1 MGFRDIEKFN
11 DALLGKQVWCIPS
24 SSILTARETKQS
36 SYIWKSLLH
45 GRDLIKKGVRFVI
58 GSGNMI
64 DTWND
69 HWLPTTPPRPPA
81 PFSDQTGNIK
91 VSDFIRQDQ
100 KEWNEEL
107 ARNTM
112 NHDDAEE
119 ILAIKLCSSS
129 EADQLVWHY
138 NKTGDYT
145 VKSGYWLCYTYSG

>member
-1 MGFRDIEKFN
+1 
-11 DALLGKQVWCIPS
+11 
-24 SSILTARETKQS
+24 
-36 SYIWKSLLH
+36 
-45 GRDLIKKGVRFVI
+45 
-58 GSGNMI
+58 MI

-129 EADQLVWHY
+129 EADQLV
-138 NKTGDYT
+138 
-145 VKSGYWLCYTYSG
+145 